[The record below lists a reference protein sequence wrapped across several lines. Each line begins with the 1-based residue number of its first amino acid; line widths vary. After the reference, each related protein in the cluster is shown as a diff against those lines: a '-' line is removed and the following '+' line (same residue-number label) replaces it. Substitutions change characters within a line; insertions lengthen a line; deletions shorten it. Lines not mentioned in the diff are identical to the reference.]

1 MREAFVLFLLALL
14 IVPPIIWIR
23 RVRRFFRDHPQGRG
37 EP

>member
-1 MREAFVLFLLALL
+1 MKEAFALFLLGLL

-23 RVRRFFRDHPQGRG
+23 RVRRFFRDHPRRD

>member
-1 MREAFVLFLLALL
+1 MKEAFALFLLALL

-23 RVRRFFRDHPQGRG
+23 RVRRFFRDHPRRD

>member
-1 MREAFVLFLLALL
+1 MKEAFALFLLALL

-23 RVRRFFRDHPQGRG
+23 RVRRFFRDHLRRD

>member
-1 MREAFVLFLLALL
+1 MREAFALFLLAML

-23 RVRRFFRDHPQGRG
+23 RIRRFFRDHPRQD